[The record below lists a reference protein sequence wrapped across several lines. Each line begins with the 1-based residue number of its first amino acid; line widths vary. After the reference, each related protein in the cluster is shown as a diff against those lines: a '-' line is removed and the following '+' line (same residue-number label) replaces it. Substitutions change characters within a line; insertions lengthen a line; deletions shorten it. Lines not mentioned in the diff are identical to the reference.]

1 MISVAGLTMTL
12 NGKSVLDGIDLKLR
26 DGEVLGITGLN
37 GSGKSVFL
45 KILATVMSPT
55 AGKIDVSGFDIVKD
69 RNRVRRM
76 IGYMPDSSDITGKL
90 TVREYLGY
98 YSSLYRVKKKDFS
111 VSFDRLT
118 RAFDISVTDREYL
131 SDQSHGLKQKVS
143 LLRSVMHDPS
153 VLLLDNPESGMDWK
167 GVDNL
172 TSFVKNSGNEGKTI
186 IVASHS
192 VSLLNSLAHRIGVFH
207 DAKLRWLFPAG
218 VESQDSI
225 HRRMEDLKKGSHERP
240 AE

>member
-45 KILATVMSPT
+45 KILATVMRPT

-69 RNRVRRM
+69 RKRVRRM
-76 IGYMPDSSDITGKL
+76 IGYMPDSSDITEKL

-98 YSSLYRVKKKDFS
+98 FSSLYRVKKKDFNI
-111 VSFDRLT
+111 SFDQLT
-118 RAFDISVTDREYL
+118 RAFDIRVTDREYL
-131 SDQSHGLKQKVS
+131 SDQSLGLKQRVS
-143 LLRSVMHDPS
+143 LLRSAMHDPS
-153 VLLLDNPESGMDWK
+153 VLLLDNPESGMDWE

-172 TSFVKNSGNEGKTI
+172 KSFVKNSSNEGKTI
-186 IVASHS
+186 VAASHS
-192 VSLLNSLAHRIGVFH
+192 VSLLNSIAHRIGVLH

-218 VESQDSI
+218 VESQESI
-225 HRRMEDLKKGSHERP
+225 QRRIEDLQKGNHGRS

>member
-45 KILATVMSPT
+45 KILATVMGPT
-55 AGKIDVSGFDIVKD
+55 AGKIDVSGLDIVKD
-69 RNRVRRM
+69 RKRVRRM
-76 IGYMPDSSDITGKL
+76 IGYMPDASDITGKL

-98 YSSLYRVKKKDFS
+98 YSSLYRVKKKDFT
-111 VSFDRLT
+111 VSFDQLT

-131 SDQSHGLKQKVS
+131 SDQSLGLKQKVS
-143 LLRSVMHDPS
+143 LLRSAMHGPS

-172 TSFVKNSGNEGKTI
+172 KSFIKNSSNGGTTI

-192 VSLLNSLAHRIGVFH
+192 VSLLNSVAHRIGVLH

-218 VESQDSI
+218 VESQESI
-225 HRRMEDLKKGSHERP
+225 HRRIDDLKKGNHGRP